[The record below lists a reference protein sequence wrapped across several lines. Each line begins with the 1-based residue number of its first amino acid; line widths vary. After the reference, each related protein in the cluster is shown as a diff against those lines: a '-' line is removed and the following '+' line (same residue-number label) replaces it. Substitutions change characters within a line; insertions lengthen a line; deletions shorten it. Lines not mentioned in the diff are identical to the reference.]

1 MHLRQPAFIY
11 TDCLI
16 FTKNKEQIQEFK
28 ETGDWRYIYQ
38 DELDK
43 ACVKYDITCGGFKDL
58 PKGKIKKKILCDRAF
73 IFAKYQNMTHISVD
87 VLQWFTHF
95 LKKMTAWHAN

>member
-28 ETGDWRYIYQ
+28 ETGDSRYIYQ

-43 ACVKYDITCGGFKDL
+43 ACVKYDIACGGFYLKEKSKRKYYVIEHL
-58 PKGKIKKKILCDRAF
+58 YLQNTKI
-73 IFAKYQNMTHISVD
+73 
-87 VLQWFTHF
+87 
-95 LKKMTAWHAN
+95 